1 MYKHFGVPT
10 IWQQGPGILCVPHL
24 LQDLTWDDREKVLR
38 LLFAKLNDPKQQSL
52 GERPLNHTPLS

>member
-1 MYKHFGVPT
+1 MTEP
-10 IWQQGPGILCVPHL
+10 WL

-38 LLFAKLNDPKQQSL
+38 LLFAKLNDPKQQPQ